1 MGTSLSS
8 LRPLDEDCS
17 FAFPISNKYQVL
29 RDLRENY
36 PSSDGELSCCEQP
49 LSASVGSE
57 HALEVGSPIHSS
69 YHLSP
74 KELSVYTRRK
84 KSGKEVAEAEGVEV
98 DCVAD
103 SGPEVPIGLVSS
115 TNDFVAKQAESFDN
129 LGEVS
134 KWVLNHILEFCEKTS
149 LEVKGKEAD
158 LFDFLF
164 ALETSR
170 KKPVLRGEEEVGDE
184 GGRLRSHGR

>member
-1 MGTSLSS
+1 LSS
-8 LRPLDEDCS
+8 PRPLDEDYS
-17 FAFPISNKYQVL
+17 FASPVSNKYQVL

-74 KELSVYTRRK
+74 KELSVYNRRK
-84 KSGKEVAEAEGVEV
+84 KSGKEVAEAESVEA

-115 TNDFVAKQAESFDN
+115 TNDFVAK
-129 LGEVS
+129 
-134 KWVLNHILEFCEKTS
+134 
-149 LEVKGKEAD
+149 
-158 LFDFLF
+158 
-164 ALETSR
+164 
-170 KKPVLRGEEEVGDE
+170 
-184 GGRLRSHGR
+184 

>member
-17 FAFPISNKYQVL
+17 FASPVSNKYQVL

-84 KSGKEVAEAEGVEV
+84 KSGKEVAEAESVEA

-103 SGPEVPIGLVSS
+103 SGPEVPLGLVSS
-115 TNDFVAKQAESFDN
+115 TNVFVAKQTESYDN
-129 LGEVS
+129 LGEGS
-134 KWVLNHILEFCEKTS
+134 KWVLNHILEFCEKMS

-164 ALETSR
+164 ALEISR
-170 KKPVLRGEEEVGDE
+170 KKPVLMGEEEVGDDGE
-184 GGRLRSHGR
+184 RLRSHGG